1 MIKPPRKVN
10 ISLHAIEFPLVE
22 LITVFAGTIKFVY
35 MQNVYSEALLKIY
48 TKCKQTISSLGEHF
62 LRGSCKKILQCLQRY
77 F

>member
-62 LRGSCKKILQCLQRY
+62 FRGSCKKIL
-77 F
+77 

>member
-48 TKCKQTISSLGEHF
+48 TKCKQTISS
-62 LRGSCKKILQCLQRY
+62 
-77 F
+77 